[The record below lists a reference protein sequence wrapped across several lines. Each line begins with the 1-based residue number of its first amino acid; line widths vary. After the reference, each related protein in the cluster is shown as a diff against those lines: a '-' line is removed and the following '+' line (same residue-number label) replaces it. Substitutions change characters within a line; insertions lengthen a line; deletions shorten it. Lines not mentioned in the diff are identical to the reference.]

1 MPARGPATTSSPVS
15 SATSRAT
22 ARARLSP
29 HSTLPPGMDH
39 SPAEGSSPRCT
50 INRAPSST
58 TIAPTPTMGRSE
70 CMAPLF
76 VPPRGGAPLTAYPIR
91 LSYARL
97 PVKAT
102 DPAPAPSRPRA
113 RPPLAPGGGSWA
125 LLATGVVAASFAA
138 ILVRYAP
145 GAEPLAISFWRC
157 AAGAAALLPFA
168 RRLPGSRPAELRLPA
183 LSGVFLALHFA
194 TWITSLRLTTVAA
207 SVLLVSTTPVFVA
220 LAARAL
226 WGESLR
232 HRGWIGIG
240 LTLMGSALVAGGD
253 LGGSSLA
260 GNALALA
267 GGASIAGY
275 VLAGRKARRSMGI
288 VEYAVVAYA
297 CSSALLGAACLVAGV
312 PLAPYGSSTWL
323 ALAGLVVGPQLLG
336 HTVINFVLRDIDAT
350 TVSVVVMAE
359 PLIATALAYA
369 LLDEVPPALA
379 LPGGALLLAG
389 IYLVSTSSRGGP

>member
-1 MPARGPATTSSPVS
+1 
-15 SATSRAT
+15 
-22 ARARLSP
+22 
-29 HSTLPPGMDH
+29 
-39 SPAEGSSPRCT
+39 
-50 INRAPSST
+50 
-58 TIAPTPTMGRSE
+58 
-70 CMAPLF
+70 
-76 VPPRGGAPLTAYPIR
+76 
-91 LSYARL
+91 
-97 PVKAT
+97 VKAT
-102 DPAPAPSRPRA
+102 DRAPAPFRPSAPSPAPAPGRA
-113 RPPLAPGGGSWA
+113 SWA
-125 LLATGVVAASFAA
+125 LLATGVVAASFSA
-138 ILVRYAP
+138 ILVRNAP

-168 RRLPGSRPAELRLPA
+168 RRLPSTGAKLGLPA

-220 LAARAL
+220 LAAWAL
-226 WGESLR
+226 WGESPR
-232 HRGWIGIG
+232 RRGWVGIG

-267 GGASIAGY
+267 GGATIAGY

-288 VEYAVVAYA
+288 VEYAVVTYA
-297 CSSALLGAACLVAGV
+297 CSAALLGAVCVAAGV
-312 PLAPYGSSTWL
+312 PLASYESGTWL

-336 HTVINFVLRDIDAT
+336 HTVINFVLKDIDAT

-379 LPGGALLLAG
+379 LPGGVVLLAG
-389 IYLVSTSSRGGP
+389 IYFVSTRSGRRPA

>member
-1 MPARGPATTSSPVS
+1 
-15 SATSRAT
+15 
-22 ARARLSP
+22 
-29 HSTLPPGMDH
+29 
-39 SPAEGSSPRCT
+39 
-50 INRAPSST
+50 
-58 TIAPTPTMGRSE
+58 MGRSE

-76 VPPRGGAPLTAYPIR
+76 VPPRGGAPLAAYPIR

-113 RPPLAPGGGSWA
+113 RPPPAPGGGSWA

-145 GAEPLAISFWRC
+145 EAEPLAISFWRC
-157 AAGAAALLPFA
+157 AAGAVALLPFA
-168 RRLPGSRPAELRLPA
+168 RRLRGAGAALFLPA

-220 LAARAL
+220 LAAWAL

-232 HRGWIGIG
+232 RRGWIGIG
-240 LTLMGSALVAGGD
+240 LTLMGTALVAGGD

-275 VLAGRKARRSMGI
+275 VLAGRTARRSMGI
-288 VEYAVVAYA
+288 VEYAGVTYA
-297 CSSALLGAACLVAGV
+297 SSAALLGAVCLVAGV
-312 PLAPYGSSTWL
+312 PLASYGSTTWL

-389 IYLVSTSSRGGP
+389 IYLVSTSSRGGPE

>member
-1 MPARGPATTSSPVS
+1 
-15 SATSRAT
+15 
-22 ARARLSP
+22 
-29 HSTLPPGMDH
+29 
-39 SPAEGSSPRCT
+39 
-50 INRAPSST
+50 
-58 TIAPTPTMGRSE
+58 
-70 CMAPLF
+70 
-76 VPPRGGAPLTAYPIR
+76 
-91 LSYARL
+91 
-97 PVKAT
+97 VKAT
-102 DPAPAPSRPRA
+102 HRAPAPSRAPAPAPAPRPA
-113 RPPLAPGGGSWA
+113 SWA
-125 LLATGVVAASFAA
+125 LLATGVVAASLSA

-168 RRLPGSRPAELRLPA
+168 RRLPSAGAKLRLPA

-220 LAARAL
+220 LAAWAL
-226 WGESLR
+226 WGESVGR
-232 HRGWIGIG
+232 RGWVGIG

-267 GGASIAGY
+267 GGAAIAGY
-275 VLAGRKARRSMGI
+275 VLAGRTARRSMGI
-288 VEYAVVAYA
+288 VEYAVVTYA
-297 CSSALLGAACLVAGV
+297 SSAALLGAVCVAAGV
-312 PLAPYGSSTWL
+312 PLAAYDAGTWL

-359 PLIATALAYA
+359 PLIATTLAYV

-379 LPGGALLLAG
+379 LPGGVVLLAG
-389 IYLVSTSSRGGP
+389 IYFVSTRSRRRPA